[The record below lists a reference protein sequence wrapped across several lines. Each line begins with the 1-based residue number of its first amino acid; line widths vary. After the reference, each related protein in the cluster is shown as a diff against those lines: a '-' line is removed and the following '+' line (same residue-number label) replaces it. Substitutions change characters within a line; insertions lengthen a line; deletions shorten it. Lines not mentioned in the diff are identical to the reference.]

1 MFKIILVFRGIIYFS
16 CFLFYFKFLKNA
28 FRLKRK
34 NLKNNL
40 SGMYDLEKV
49 EEVLEKYGFD
59 LSVRAEELSEEILV
73 DLWKNIS

>member
-1 MFKIILVFRGIIYFS
+1 M
-16 CFLFYFKFLKNA
+16 
-28 FRLKRK
+28 
-34 NLKNNL
+34 KNNL